1 MFSFYSNPSPYPYI
15 KTYNTVQGVALRW
28 GKEITGEISSLEVAL
43 FHKIKSLF
51 IVCSSV
57 FSTSFYFFSCGF
69 SLTVFCSFFLF
80 YFFNYL
86 LCTVC
91 TLPVFYHLTKSPNY
105 VKSQLD
111 SVN

>member
-15 KTYNTVQGVALRW
+15 KTYNTVQGVALRQ

-43 FHKIKSLF
+43 FHKIKSLC

-57 FSTSFYFFSCGF
+57 FSTAFYFFSCGF

-80 YFFNYL
+80 YIFLIIYCVLCAHFQFFII
-86 LCTVC
+86 
-91 TLPVFYHLTKSPNY
+91 
-105 VKSQLD
+105 
-111 SVN
+111 